1 MDDLISSPRIR
12 DAAADE
18 GRNIVLVQELPTNLS
33 DEEAVEQ
40 SRLAF
45 ERRLE
50 YLDDFEVWQRTRKV
64 YRHSIDRELF
74 AFSLKHA
81 VWP

>member
-1 MDDLISSPRIR
+1 MQCYFMK
-12 DAAADE
+12 
-18 GRNIVLVQELPTNLS
+18 GGHIVLVKELPTDLS

-40 SRLAF
+40 CRLAF
-45 ERRLE
+45 EGRRE

-64 YRHSIDRELF
+64 YRHSLDREAF
-74 AFSLKHA
+74 AFSLKRA